1 MIAAHALSVRFGS
14 SKIHLSR
21 PCESVAPFHQLG
33 EIRSDQA
40 ILPGLR
46 GSYIKRGRAKK
57 FPIEARRLHSI
68 AFVRRLPNLPSSL
81 FASLALTLAATGAT
95 SSSGCG
101 DDPPPFNEG
110 GGGSASSG
118 ATSGA
123 GGEGGV
129 FVDNGP
135 DLFAALE
142 PDLVAACAG
151 CHEPGGIG
159 DAPFLATPDRYESIM
174 SWPDI
179 VVREPQQSV
188 LLTYAVTGA
197 GHSGTNLDSAPN
209 DLLGRV
215 EEWLTVESKAIAD
228 TPVEQIGVDPITPIL
243 GFNALYLDGLGKEYE
258 GLALTFTAA
267 KLTENSLKLD
277 NLTVYTTSSTGVHL
291 VHPVFAVYPK
301 GKPADPD
308 PVDSFSELDER
319 YAEGTANTLGVGM
332 LILTNWQ
339 ENAKLGIGFGL
350 IEPYVAGGGEGG
362 GGGAGGGGSTGG
374 PCSAQN
380 EFNQFASPQLQQR
393 CGGCHGGNN
402 GGATGAMDIS
412 KLQSDPSNA
421 CGQVLNRVNLGT
433 PNQSQLFVVT
443 DPGGNA
449 SHPYKFGGNAANF
462 NTFRDEITKWINVE

>member
-1 MIAAHALSVRFGS
+1 M
-14 SKIHLSR
+14 K
-21 PCESVAPFHQLG
+21 
-33 EIRSDQA
+33 
-40 ILPGLR
+40 GLR
-46 GSYIKRGRAKK
+46 GGNASRLRAKK

-81 FASLALTLAATGAT
+81 FVSLALVLAATGAT

-118 ATSGA
+118 SASGA

-159 DAPFLATPDRYESIM
+159 DAPFLATPDRYASIM

-209 DLLGRV
+209 DLIGRV

-277 NLTVYTTSSTGVHL
+277 NLTVYTTSTTGVHL

-339 ENAKLGIGFGL
+339 ENAKLGIGFGQ
-350 IEPYVAGGGEGG
+350 IEPYVVGGGEGG

-374 PCSAQN
+374 PCSAQT